1 MLRGNHAAV
10 ASHAVCDKRRSCV
23 TEAIPNTK
31 TVIHSF
37 TPTPPQTPRSSVMSR
52 QQDEEYQM
60 LMQPKPVSLVDH
72 PDYEAPRLKTTWMQM
87 LPRMACGCAI
97 LLVIVGGMVS
107 VVWSVVS
114 DAPGDPLHRKTG
126 APASA
131 TAIKQAALH
140 ASAKH
145 RREAKDQKKTKSPWE
160 WIEGVLNRYTYAA
173 APYVCTFKGLL
184 AKYAI
189 GVMQP
194 GALRIV
200 HCRVFWRRF
209 FVAAPSSCS
218 RGAPPLANLSLSC
231 YATLSRLRSRPKS
244 NGR

>member
-1 MLRGNHAAV
+1 
-10 ASHAVCDKRRSCV
+10 
-23 TEAIPNTK
+23 
-31 TVIHSF
+31 
-37 TPTPPQTPRSSVMSR
+37 MSR
-52 QQDEEYQM
+52 QQEEEYQM

-126 APASA
+126 APASV

-145 RREAKDQKKTKSPWE
+145 RKEAKDLKKTKSPLE
-160 WIEGVLNRYTYAA
+160 WIEGVLNRYTCAA
-173 APYVCTFKGLL
+173 APYVRTFKGLL
-184 AKYAI
+184 NYAM

-194 GALRIV
+194 AALRIA
-200 HCRVFWRRF
+200 HCRVFRQCF
-209 FVAAPSSCS
+209 FVAAASSCS
-218 RGAPPLANLSLSC
+218 RGAPPLALTSHLRTMRPSRLR
-231 YATLSRLRSRPKS
+231 TMRPSRLRTMRPSRLRSRPKS